1 MSTVGSKTITVSLTK
16 NGGTCTDDIT
26 INVIEKKHNYVN
38 GVCSGCGS
46 YEPPELVN
54 GVYQIK
60 NYANLY
66 WFAALVNGI
75 TVNSIANMGNY
86 LEWTPIGSR
95 DNMYSGTFDGQG
107 HKITGLYFDDASA
120 EYVGLF
126 GCSDG
131 RIKNVGVVGSY
142 FNGKGYVG
150 GVCGVNH
157 GTIVNCYNTSTV
169 NGVFYVGG
177 ISGYN
182 RDRKIENCYNTGA
195 ISASNYVAGGIV
207 GYNCFAT
214 VNNCF
219 SSGEVTAPDRA
230 GGVCGFNDISTIS
243 NCYYNS
249 KLFKGDA
256 VGKSSGSTE
265 ENVSAKTATQ
275 FTSGEVAYLL
285 SNGVTDGTQVWYQ
298 TLGTDGYPTLDNTHG
313 TVYYN
318 ASYPGCVGAPGTPT
332 YKYENVA
339 GSEELP
345 PHNFVDGICTICGAE
360 QHIVIIEA
368 DMHAEGFVLGANTAA
383 DCQAELNTSDMYVKI
398 KNINGVAL
406 TDTDLV
412 GTGATITYYN
422 RTTNAEIKTVTV
434 VLYGD
439 VNGDGRI

>member
-1 MSTVGSKTITVSLTK
+1 M
-16 NGGTCTDDIT
+16 
-26 INVIEKKHNYVN
+26 
-38 GVCSGCGS
+38 
-46 YEPPELVN
+46 
-54 GVYQIK
+54 
-60 NYANLY
+60 
-66 WFAALVNGI
+66 
-75 TVNSIANMGNY
+75 
-86 LEWTPIGSR
+86 
-95 DNMYSGTFDGQG
+95 
-107 HKITGLYFDDASA
+107 
-120 EYVGLF
+120 GLF

-398 KNINGVAL
+398 KNINGVEL

-439 VNGDGRI
+439 VNGDGLVDSTDKDTVMLKAVGAAEIENVWFSLAADANRDGAVDAFYASQISLQAANNYTITQKIG

>member
-1 MSTVGSKTITVSLTK
+1 MAGYNYYATI
-16 NGGTCTDDIT
+16 
-26 INVIEKKHNYVN
+26 
-38 GVCSGCGS
+38 
-46 YEPPELVN
+46 
-54 GVYQIK
+54 
-60 NYANLY
+60 
-66 WFAALVNGI
+66 
-75 TVNSIANMGNY
+75 M
-86 LEWTPIGSR
+86 
-95 DNMYSGTFDGQG
+95 
-107 HKITGLYFDDASA
+107 
-120 EYVGLF
+120 
-126 GCSDG
+126 
-131 RIKNVGVVGSY
+131 
-142 FNGKGYVG
+142 
-150 GVCGVNH
+150 
-157 GTIVNCYNTSTV
+157 NCYSSV
-169 NGVFYVGG
+169 AISAPKSVGG
-177 ISGYN
+177 I
-182 RDRKIENCYNTGA
+182 CGA
-195 ISASNYVAGGIV
+195 NDYG
-207 GYNCFAT
+207 T
-214 VNNCF
+214 VNNC
-219 SSGEVTAPDRA
+219 
-230 GGVCGFNDISTIS
+230 
-243 NCYYNS
+243 YHNS
-249 KLFKGDA
+249 KYFKGA
-256 VGKSSGSTE
+256 SVGRYVESTL

-285 SNGVTDGTQVWYQ
+285 SGGVTDGTQVWYQ

-412 GTGATITYYN
+412 GTGATITFYD

-439 VNGDGRI
+439 VNGDGLVDSTDKDTVMLKAVGAAEIENVWFLQAADANRDGVVDAFDASQISLQAANNYTIMQKIG